1 VDLSS
6 LVFVAII
13 GVWAAYLVPHWLSR
27 RDDLSQSRTTD
38 RFSGGLRVLQR
49 RPRKPRAGADHR
61 SGDAVLTSPRVVLDA
76 DGEYLY
82 IPADRALAAR
92 AERRAADAAA
102 AGSTESID
110 AESAVAEPAQSA
122 VAHSAAARSAAAHA
136 VGQPVWGSAV
146 ESTGTRSAT
155 GWPGPTVSESSGAV
169 RADAESSYVEHA
181 DVQPGYVEQADVE
194 SGYVE
199 QADVESGYVER
210 ADVEPSYAE
219 RADVERA
226 GVEPGHAGQADAE
239 SGYAEQ
245 PAAKQVEAARVGDE
259 RAEVETVHPESAD
272 DWRADYWRAN
282 AERISGERISG
293 ERVSGESSGAAL
305 AAGKRLDRSRAT
317 DRLLPDS
324 SVVAD
329 APPIVVPERTPVEIA
344 ASDPSSDPPWSAF
357 VPSAPSSL
365 EAPASAPSVP
375 AANPPE
381 VEIPERPFDL
391 EVAIGIARI
400 AARRRARIMALLFIA
415 TVVSWV
421 VTSTSSMSAWVAVP
435 ATVLLVM
442 HVLASRV
449 AGLRSREALMLLA
462 VQVQSAALVQARPQR
477 SFAAPSRS
485 AEVVAEAA
493 PAGSEERAAR
503 RAAAVGA
510 ETWEPVPVP
519 PPTYT
524 LKPAVHR
531 PEPAPLDVPAAAATA
546 EAPGAVS
553 RGALPRRAADVE
565 RILALE
571 SDLDDLFEEPKVVN
585 G

>member
-1 VDLSS
+1 MDLSS

-49 RPRKPRAGADHR
+49 RPRKPRTGADHR

-92 AERRAADAAA
+92 AERRAAETAA
-102 AGSTESID
+102 AGSVETTD
-110 AESAVAEPAQSA
+110 AEPVVSKPAGA
-122 VAHSAAARSAAAHA
+122 
-136 VGQPVWGSAV
+136 PLLGSAV
-146 ESTGTRSAT
+146 ESSGARSAT
-155 GWPGPTVSESSGAV
+155 GWPGPNVGESVGAGRVGVERAGAEPGYAETDVTRIVDPVGVAPADAERVSVERVDAV
-169 RADAESSYVEHA
+169 RAEVEPVRAEPAEAPRADAE
-181 DVQPGYVEQADVE
+181 QPVDGRPDAEQVDA
-194 SGYVE
+194 E
-199 QADVESGYVER
+199 QVD
-210 ADVEPSYAE
+210 AE
-219 RADVERA
+219 QVDAAR
-226 GVEPGHAGQADAE
+226 ADAE
-239 SGYAEQ
+239 RGGIESVGVSSA
-245 PAAKQVEAARVGDE
+245 VEE
-259 RAEVETVHPESAD
+259 RLE
-272 DWRADYWRAN
+272 
-282 AERISGERISG
+282 
-293 ERVSGESSGAAL
+293 
-305 AAGKRLDRSRAT
+305 RSRTT

-324 SVVAD
+324 TEVPDSTEAAD
-329 APPIVVPERTPVEIA
+329 SPLGVPDGTSVEIP

-357 VPSAPSSL
+357 APGGPSSL
-365 EAPASAPSVP
+365 EALASVPSVP
-375 AANPPE
+375 AVRTPE
-381 VEIPERPFDL
+381 AEIPERPFDL

-421 VTSTSSMSAWVAVP
+421 VTSVSSMSAWVAVP

-462 VQVQSAALVQARPQR
+462 VQVQSAALQARPQR
-477 SFAAPSRS
+477 SFAAPSRP

-493 PAGSEERAAR
+493 PVGSSERAAR

-531 PEPAPLDVPAAAATA
+531 PEPAPLDVPAAASAD
-546 EAPGAVS
+546 APGTAVS
-553 RGALPRRAADVE
+553 RGALPRRAADIE